1 MDKLLV
7 DTFEGL
13 SLTDRQMKLFSNVV
27 VKRILLS
34 KELKTITIYIDSNHI
49 IAYREIALLE
59 FALKENFKK
68 TGFQVSVKEHFSLSE
83 QYTPKA
89 FWDEYKESI
98 LLLLKEKN
106 VLLFDMLYRGKVTV
120 EENSF
125 VLQCEDDILFRSR
138 EQEFTESVQEMF
150 RRLADFLIEVE
161 VDYSLPVSNLVQDGY
176 EVFHKTEQ
184 GYFTSSR
191 VKNFGQTVQKKQDTV
206 YAGTTEMAGRQDSSK
221 VGKMNGNA
229 AGNSMPVNGSAAQDN
244 MAPTNDGAML
254 GFDVPA
260 NDGAMMGFDVPAN
273 DGAMMGFDI
282 PSNDGAMMGFDVPAN
297 ASTVQNS
304 DTGAATGSHKKTTE
318 KSTAKTG
325 NKKNGTYRKGKS
337 KWGSGPIDEDCFY
350 GRNCEGELVKIADI
364 QGEIREVVIEGMVIS
379 VEEREIRND
388 KVIYMFNISDF
399 TDSIMAKIFLEKDEL
414 ELMRENIQKGKF
426 LKLKGN
432 PTYDT
437 FSREITISSVRGI
450 KPGVDTRVKRVDL
463 YDGKKRVELH
473 AHTQMSEMD
482 SVVPVRDFVKL
493 AKNWGHQA
501 LAITDH
507 GVVQA
512 FPDAAHEVS
521 PDEDFKMLYGVEAY
535 LVDDLIE
542 TVKNAKGQDFHDT
555 FVVFDLETT
564 GIGAKSNE
572 IIEIGAVRIEDGK
585 MTDTYSRF
593 VNPLRPIPYQI
604 QELTG
609 INDSMVADAPTIDS
623 ILPEFLEFC
632 GNSVMVAHNAGFD
645 MGFIEQKAKD
655 RGITTDFTVI
665 DTVAVARAVLTDLKR
680 YKLDTIAKKL
690 GVSLENHHRAVDDA
704 TATAE
709 IFLKLVAKLEEKE
722 ITTLEQ
728 LNTFGIPDEEMI
740 RKMPS
745 YHAVILAKNETGRV
759 NLYRLVSESHLKYF
773 NRRPKLPKSLF
784 LKWKEGLMIGSACE
798 AGELYRAILEE
809 KPDEEIDR
817 LVRFYDYLEIQPLG
831 NNAFMLQNQDKYPQ
845 IQDEN
850 DLMEINR
857 KIVQLGET
865 YGKLVVA
872 TCDVHFLEPEDE
884 VYRRIIMAGKGFAD
898 ADNQAPLYF
907 RTTEEMLSE
916 FQYLGSKKAEE
927 IVITNTNLIADM
939 IDKIEPC
946 SPRKC
951 PPEIENSDQDLRD
964 ICYNR
969 AHEIYGPELPPIV
982 TERLERELNSII
994 SNGYA
999 VMYIIAQKL
1008 VWKSNED
1015 GYLVGSR
1022 GSVGSSFV
1030 ATMAGITEINP
1041 LAAHYYCKEC
1051 HYYDFDSEELKAH
1064 SGNSACDLPD
1074 KICPKCGAVLE
1085 KEGHDIPFETFL
1097 GFKGNKEPDIDLNFS
1112 SEYQSN
1118 AHDYTEVI
1126 FGAGHTFRAGTVGTL
1141 AEKTAYGYV
1150 KKYCEEREITK
1161 RSAEIER
1168 IAHGCEGVRRS
1179 TGQHPGGIVVLPM
1192 GEEIYTFTPVQHPA
1206 NDMTTKT
1213 ITTHF
1218 DYHKIDSNLLKLDI
1232 LGHQDPTMIRMLE
1245 DLTDVDA
1252 GKIRMDDKK
1261 VLSLFASTEALGI
1274 TPEDIGG
1281 CTLGCLGLPEFGTP
1295 FVIGMLLDAKPK
1307 NFSDLVRISGLSH
1320 GTDVWLNNAQYFIA
1334 NGDCT
1339 LSTAICTRDD
1349 IMTYLIHMGVENERS
1364 FKIMESVRKGKGL
1377 TPDMEED
1384 MKACNVPDWYI
1395 ESCKRIKYMFPKAHA
1410 AAYVMMALRVAYFKV
1425 YYPLAYYAAYFS
1437 IRATSF
1443 NYELMCQGK
1452 ERLEYYINDY
1462 QKRKNEL
1469 SDKEKS
1475 TLEDMKIVQEMYA
1488 RGFGFVK
1495 IDIYRAKA
1503 NRFQI
1508 VDGKLMP
1515 SFATIDGL
1523 GDKAAEMIEDEAS
1536 KGKFLSRE
1544 DFKNRCKVSA
1554 TILETMGKLNLLGD
1568 LPHTNQ
1574 ISLMDFMEM

>member
-1 MDKLLV
+1 MEKLLL
-7 DTFEGL
+7 DTFDGL
-13 SLTDRQMKLFSNVV
+13 SLTDRQKKLFSDVYVNRVV
-27 VKRILLS
+27 LS
-34 KELKTITIYIDSNHI
+34 KRKKTITIYMESKYI
-49 IAYREIALLE
+49 IAFREIGLLSYAL
-59 FALKENFKK
+59 NQQMGK
-68 TGFQVSVKEHFSLSE
+68 TGFSVLVCEHFSLSE

-89 FWDEYKESI
+89 FWEEYKDSI
-98 LLLLKEKN
+98 LLILKETN
-106 VLLFDMLYRGKVTV
+106 VLLFNMIYKGNVKIEGISFHLACENDALFQTREQQFIEMVQSIFREKAGLLV
-120 EENSF
+120 EVSVDFSLPVQLGE
-125 VLQCEDDILFRSR
+125 SR
-138 EQEFTESVQEMF
+138 EQEVYHRNVKSVDFSKNTERSV
-150 RRLADFLIEVE
+150 
-161 VDYSLPVSNLVQDGY
+161 LPKK
-176 EVFHKTEQ
+176 KTSKETV
-184 GYFTSSR
+184 TSSAQ
-191 VKNFGQTVQKKQDTV
+191 KAAEQAASFSDSAPVQKV
-206 YAGTTEMAGRQDSSK
+206 TEAPFS
-221 VGKMNGNA
+221 GKG
-229 AGNSMPVNGSAAQDN
+229 
-244 MAPTNDGAML
+244 
-254 GFDVPA
+254 
-260 NDGAMMGFDVPAN
+260 
-273 DGAMMGFDI
+273 
-282 PSNDGAMMGFDVPAN
+282 
-297 ASTVQNS
+297 QN
-304 DTGAATGSHKKTTE
+304 HFE
-318 KSTAKTG
+318 RKS
-325 NKKNGTYRKGKS
+325 YSKGKS
-337 KWGSGPIDEDCFY
+337 KWGAGPVDEECFY
-350 GRNCEGELVKIADI
+350 GRNCEGEVVKIADI
-364 QGEIREVVIEGMVIS
+364 QGEIREAVIEGMVIG
-379 VEEREIRND
+379 VEEREIRSG
-388 KVIYMFNISDF
+388 KVIYMFSISDF
-399 TDSIMAKIFLEKDEL
+399 TDSIMAKVFLEQEEL
-414 ELMRENIQKGKF
+414 ELMRGNVKKGKF
-426 LKLKGN
+426 IKLKGN
-432 PTYDT
+432 PMYDT
-437 FSREITISSVRGI
+437 YSREITIGSVRGM
-450 KPGVDTRVKRVDL
+450 KPGVDTRVKRMDT
-463 YDGKKRVELH
+463 YTGMKRVELH

-482 SVVPVRDFVKL
+482 SVVPVRDFVKT
-493 AKNWGHQA
+493 AKSWGHKA
-501 LAITDH
+501 VAITDH

-521 PDEDFKMLYGVEAY
+521 PEEDFKMIYGMEAY
-535 LVDDLIE
+535 LVDDLVE
-542 TVKNAKGQDFHDT
+542 AVKNDKGQKLT
-555 FVVFDLETT
+555 GNYVVFDLETT
-564 GIGAKSNE
+564 GIGAKSNQ
-572 IIEIGAVRIEDGK
+572 IIEIGAVKVEEGK
-585 MTDTYSRF
+585 IGETFSTF
-593 VNPLRPIPYQI
+593 VNPLRPIPYPI
-604 QELTG
+604 QQLTG
-609 INDSMVADAPTIDS
+609 IDDSMVSNARTIQEV
-623 ILPEFLEFC
+623 LPEFVQFC
-632 GNSVMVAHNAGFD
+632 EGCVMVAHNASFD
-645 MGFIEQKAKD
+645 IGFIEQKAKEQ
-655 RGITTDFTVI
+655 GILVEYTVI
-665 DTVAVARAVLTDLKR
+665 DTVSVARALLPDLKR
-680 YKLDTIAKKL
+680 YKLDTVAKRL

-709 IFLKLVAKLEEKE
+709 IFVRMLDRLSEKD
-722 ITTLEQ
+722 IATLAE
-728 LNTFGIPDEEMI
+728 LNEFCIPDKEAI

-745 YHAVILAKNETGRV
+745 YHAVMLAKNETGRV
-759 NLYRLVSESHLKYF
+759 NLYRLVSEAHLNYF
-773 NRRPKLPKSLF
+773 NRRPRIPKSLY
-784 LKWKEGLMIGSACE
+784 LKWKEGILLGSACE
-798 AGELYRAILEE
+798 AGELYRALVEE
-809 KPDEEIDR
+809 KPEEEIDR
-817 LVRFYDYLEIQPLG
+817 LVKFYDYLEIQPIG
-831 NNAFMLQNQDKYPQ
+831 NNEFMIRDTDRYPQ

-850 DLMEINR
+850 DLMELNR
-857 KIVQLGET
+857 KVVELGEI

-872 TCDVHFLEPEDE
+872 TCDVHFMNAEDE

-898 ADNQAPLYF
+898 ADKQAPLYF
-907 RTTEEMLSE
+907 RTTEEMLAE

-969 AHEIYGPELPPIV
+969 AHEIYGPKLPPIV
-982 TERLERELNSII
+982 EERLERELNSII

-1022 GSVGSSFV
+1022 GSVGSSFA
-1030 ATMAGITEINP
+1030 ATMSGITEINP
-1041 LAAHYYCKEC
+1041 LPAHYYCKKC

-1074 KICPKCGAVLE
+1074 KVCPNCGEMLE

-1118 AHDYTEVI
+1118 AHDYTEII
-1126 FGAGHTFRAGTVGTL
+1126 FGAGQTFRAGTVGTL

-1206 NDMTTKT
+1206 NDMNTKI

-1218 DYHKIDSNLLKLDI
+1218 DYHKIDANLLKLDI

-1252 GKIRMDDKK
+1252 GKIRMDDKG

-1320 GTDVWLNNAQYFIA
+1320 GTDVWLNNAQYYITE
-1334 NGDCT
+1334 GYCT
-1339 LSTAICTRDD
+1339 LSSAICTRDD

-1377 TPDMEED
+1377 DDSMKED
-1384 MKACNVPDWYI
+1384 MRACDVPEWYL
-1395 ESCKRIKYMFPKAHA
+1395 ESCEKIKYMFPKAHA

-1425 YYPLAYYAAYFS
+1425 YYPLAYYAAFFS

-1443 NYELMCQGK
+1443 DYELMCMGK
-1452 ERLEYYINDY
+1452 DRLEYYINDY

-1469 SDKEKS
+1469 SDKEKN

-1495 IDIYRAKA
+1495 IDIYRSKA

-1523 GDKAAEMIEDEAS
+1523 GDKAAEMIEDEAG
-1536 KGKFLSRE
+1536 KGAFLSRE

-1554 TILETMGKLNLLGD
+1554 STVDTMARLGLMRD

-1574 ISLMDFMEM
+1574 ISLMDFMEIM

>member
-1 MDKLLV
+1 MDKLLL

-13 SLTDRQMKLFSNVV
+13 ALTERQMRLFSKVF

-34 KELKTITIYIDSNHI
+34 GEQKTVTVYIESNHI
-49 IAYREIALLE
+49 IAYREIQLLL
-59 FALKENFKK
+59 FALRKQFKK
-68 TGFQVSVKEHFSLSE
+68 TGFQVEIREHFSG
-83 QYTPKA
+83 QYTPKI
-89 FWDEYKESI
+89 FWEEYQDSV
-98 LLLLKEKN
+98 LLILKEKN
-106 VLLFDMLYRGKVTV
+106 ILLFNMLYRGKVTI
-120 EENSF
+120 EENC
-125 VLQCEDDILFRSR
+125 LCLKCEDDLIFRAR
-138 EQEFTESVQEMF
+138 EQEWIDTVQEIF
-150 RRLADFLIEVE
+150 RRLADFLIEVTI
-161 VDYSLPVSNLVQDGY
+161 D
-176 EVFHKTEQ
+176 F
-184 GYFTSSR
+184 
-191 VKNFGQTVQKKQDTV
+191 
-206 YAGTTEMAGRQDSSK
+206 
-221 VGKMNGNA
+221 
-229 AGNSMPVNGSAAQDN
+229 SMR
-244 MAPTNDGAML
+244 
-254 GFDVPA
+254 GFDVPSGNERIA
-260 NDGAMMGFDVPAN
+260 GVDVL
-273 DGAMMGFDI
+273 
-282 PSNDGAMMGFDVPAN
+282 AN
-297 ASTVQNS
+297 AGAES
-304 DTGAATGSHKKTTE
+304 DFTGISKHTQDVE
-318 KSTAKTG
+318 PDIRKTG
-325 NKKNGTYRKGKS
+325 RKPVGKTDKSRRKEVRDRRSSFRKNQS
-337 KWGSGPIDEDCFY
+337 KWGSGPVDEECFY
-350 GRNCEGELVKIADI
+350 GRNCEGDLMKIADI
-364 QGEIREVVIEGMVIS
+364 QGEIREAVIEGMVLS
-379 VEEREIRND
+379 VEERETRSGM
-388 KVIYMFNISDF
+388 VLFMFSVSDF
-399 TDSIMAKIFLEKDEL
+399 TDSIMVKLFLEKEEL
-414 ELMRENIQKGKF
+414 ELMRENIKKDGF
-426 LKLKGN
+426 LKIKGH

-437 FSREITISSVRGI
+437 FSREITISTVRGI
-450 KPGVDTRVKRVDL
+450 KPGIDTRVKRMDC
-463 YDGKKRVELH
+463 YDGRKRVELH

-482 SVVPVRDFVKL
+482 SVVPVRDFVKQ
-493 AKNWGHQA
+493 AKSWGHQA
-501 LAITDH
+501 VAITDH

-512 FPDAAHEVS
+512 FPDASHEVS
-521 PDEDFKMLYGVEAY
+521 KDEDFKILYGMEAY
-535 LVDDLIE
+535 LVDDLIDIVRNE
-542 TVKNAKGQDFHDT
+542 KGQDFCDT

-572 IIEIGAVRIEDGK
+572 IIEIGAVKIENK
-585 MTDTYSRF
+585 KITDTYSTF
-593 VNPLRPIPYQI
+593 VNPLRPIPYPV

-609 INDSMVADAPTIDS
+609 IDDSMVTGARTLDAV
-623 ILPEFLEFC
+623 LPEFLDFC
-632 GNSVMVAHNAGFD
+632 GSSVMVAHNADFD
-645 MGFIEQKAKD
+645 MGFIDEKAKA
-655 RGITTDFTVI
+655 RNLSTDFTVV
-665 DTVAVARAVLTDLKR
+665 DTVAVSRAVLTDLKR
-680 YKLDTIAKKL
+680 YKLDTVAKRL
-690 GVSLENHHRAVDDA
+690 GISLENHHRAVDDA

-709 IFLKLVAKLEEKE
+709 IFLKLLGMLEEKGVDN
-722 ITTLEQ
+722 LKQ
-728 LNTFGIPDEEMI
+728 LNAFGAPDEETI
-740 RKMPS
+740 RKLPS

-759 NLYRLVSESHLKYF
+759 NLYRLVSELHLKYF

-784 LKWKEGLMIGSACE
+784 LQWKEGLMIGSACE

-809 KPDEEIDR
+809 KPEEEIDR
-817 LVRFYDYLEIQPLG
+817 IVRFYDYLEIQPLG
-831 NNAFMLQNQDKYPQ
+831 NNAFMLRDNDKYPQ

-857 KIVQLGET
+857 RIVSLGET
-865 YGKLVVA
+865 YSKPVVA

-884 VYRRIIMAGKGFAD
+884 IYRRIIMAGKGFAD
-898 ADNQAPLYF
+898 ADYQAPLYF
-907 RTTEEMLSE
+907 RTTGEMLEE
-916 FQYLGSKKAEE
+916 FQYLGPKKAEE
-927 IVITNTNLIADM
+927 IVITNTNRIADM

-951 PPEIENSDQDLRD
+951 PPEIENSAQDLRD

-969 AHEIYGPELPPIV
+969 AHEIYGPDLPPV
-982 TERLERELNSII
+982 VVERLERELNSII

-1074 KICPKCGAVLE
+1074 KVCPRCGAMLE

-1097 GFKGNKEPDIDLNFS
+1097 GFQGNKEPDIDLNFS

-1206 NDMTTKT
+1206 NDMKTKI

-1261 VLSLFASTEALGI
+1261 VLSLFESTEALGI
-1274 TPEDIGG
+1274 QPEDIGG

-1377 TPDMEED
+1377 TQDMEED
-1384 MKACNVPDWYI
+1384 MRACNVPEWYL
-1395 ESCKRIKYMFPKAHA
+1395 ESCRRIKYMFPKAHA

-1443 NYELMCQGK
+1443 DYELMCLGR
-1452 ERLEYYINDY
+1452 ERLEYYMDDY

-1469 SDKEKS
+1469 SDKEKN

-1488 RGFGFVK
+1488 RGFSFVK
-1495 IDIYRAKA
+1495 IDIYRSKA

-1508 VDGKLMP
+1508 VDGKLLP
-1515 SFATIDGL
+1515 SFATIEGL
-1523 GDKAAEMIEDEAS
+1523 GDKAAELIEDEAA

-1544 DFKNRCKVSA
+1544 DFKNRCKVST
-1554 TILETMGKLNLLGD
+1554 TILETMGRLGLMGD

-1574 ISLMDFMEM
+1574 ISLMDFLNM